1 MHPEFSKCVT
11 EHRSITE
18 ASEYRSIPQHLSSE
32 LVAVDLAILVG
43 VNTLLQTSLHHFL
56 SGLTLEKHLETPAKS
71 EEMRKESKSKQ
82 VGTKGMYL

>member
-11 EHRSITE
+11 ETS
-18 ASEYRSIPQHLSSE
+18 HLSSE

-56 SGLTLEKHLETPAKS
+56 SRLTLEKRLETPGKS
-71 EEMRKESKSKQ
+71 EEMLQES
-82 VGTKGMYL
+82 